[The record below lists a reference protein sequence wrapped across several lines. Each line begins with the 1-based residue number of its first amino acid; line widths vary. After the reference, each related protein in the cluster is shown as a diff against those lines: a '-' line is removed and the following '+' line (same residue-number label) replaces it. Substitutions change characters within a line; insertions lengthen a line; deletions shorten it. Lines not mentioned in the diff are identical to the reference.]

1 MRDQRVSRKNLP
13 AGMVKGGRD
22 NEICREQKPDR
33 ARYRSDHSRVYRQSG
48 GKRIHRAVCRR
59 RKCDRQDQSRI
70 PRRAG
75 YKRISDRASSVC
87 QIGGVLP
94 DTISR
99 EQYAAIRADK
109 SAFPAWMVG
118 AAGFLASYN
127 GKFFG
132 GYAGRV
138 NTKQGERDYYDEARR
153 NLQKQAAA
161 FQTVDFA
168 RFDYRNVSF
177 NDCVIYCDPPYFG
190 TTGYNGEVFDT
201 AEFWNIIRAWSER
214 NVVLVSEETA
224 PPDFKCIWS
233 GDVKRTQDN
242 ASRKTATE
250 KLFIFERGYS
260 T

>member
-1 MRDQRVSRKNLP
+1 MKYVGSKSRIVP
-13 AGMVKGGRD
+13 AIVPIIQGY
-22 NEICREQKPDR
+22 IDR
-33 ARYRSDHSRVYRQSG
+33 AGASAYIEPFVGGANVIDKIKAEYRVGLD
-48 GKRIHRAVCRR
+48 IN
-59 RKCDRQDQSRI
+59 
-70 PRRAG
+70 G
-75 YKRISDRASSVC
+75 YLIALLQYVKS
-87 QIGGVLP
+87 GGVLP

-99 EQYAAIRADK
+99 EQYAAIRVDK

-153 NLQKQAAA
+153 DLQKQAAA

>member
-1 MRDQRVSRKNLP
+1 M
-13 AGMVKGGRD
+13 
-22 NEICREQKPDR
+22 
-33 ARYRSDHSRVYRQSG
+33 
-48 GKRIHRAVCRR
+48 
-59 RKCDRQDQSRI
+59 
-70 PRRAG
+70 
-75 YKRISDRASSVC
+75 
-87 QIGGVLP
+87 P

-109 SAFPAWMVG
+109 AAFPAWMVG

-127 GKFFG
+127 GKYFG

-138 NTKQGERDYYDEARR
+138 TTKQGERDYYDEARR

-161 FQTVDFA
+161 FQSVDFA
-168 RFDYRNVSF
+168 RFDYRNISF
-177 NDCVIYCDPPYFG
+177 SDCVIYCDPPYMG

-214 NVVLVSEETA
+214 NVVLISEQAA
-224 PPDFKCIWS
+224 PPDFKCIWA

-260 T
+260 NDRQAETP